1 MKCGTGGRGIRLRG
15 SLGERTHMNPSYI
28 ETFRRHKRLLCVPV
42 VITTLLALWFAAGT
56 PKQYRASASIWA
68 DTSPPGASSVQANQT
83 QLTEAVQTQQLL
95 AELLTTERFRLAV
108 GRRGPLQ
115 AYMAAHP
122 TQGWGPQALMKKLRG
137 SGTATDRTEAA
148 LDSAHVFSIAD
159 GPHVVT
165 IRFDGPTPAVAVGT
179 LQSLIDSFSDEL
191 TELRVGE
198 LERRADRLQEQKG
211 AAAREIAA
219 LQKKIDRANVSSAQ
233 LQGWIQAQHLA
244 EQRLTKATRSYSEA
258 QLGIDAAQAQPSSF
272 HVQDAAK
279 LPAPAVGGIKK
290 TLFVVVAGFF
300 AGALLSFLGVV
311 FLTPDRRRD
320 DDAGQD
326 DDFMSG
332 GEAVSM
338 EAVGE
343 NGAPVERRSTVKA
356 AGGGRR

>member
-1 MKCGTGGRGIRLRG
+1 
-15 SLGERTHMNPSYI
+15 MNLNSGYAQ
-28 ETFRRHKRLLCVPV
+28 TFARHKVLFSLPIA
-42 VITTLLALWFAAGT
+42 ITTLLALWFAVGT
-56 PKQYRASASIWA
+56 SKQYRASASIWA
-68 DTSPPGASSVQANQT
+68 DTSPPGASSVQANPT
-83 QLTEAVQTQQLL
+83 LLTEAVQTQQLL

-115 AYMAAHP
+115 GYMAAHP

-179 LQSLIDSFSDEL
+179 LQALIDSFRDEL
-191 TELRVGE
+191 TDLRVGE
-198 LERRADRLQEQKG
+198 LERTADRLQKQKG
-211 AAAREIAA
+211 AAARSIAA
-219 LQKKIDRANVSSAQ
+219 LQNKIDRQSNVSSAQ
-233 LQGWIQAQHLA
+233 LQGWIQARQLA
-244 EQRLTKATRSYSEA
+244 AQRLTKATRSYSEA
-258 QLGIDAAQAQPSSF
+258 QLAIDAARAQPSSF

-279 LPAPAVGGIKK
+279 LPAPAVGGMKK

-326 DDFMSG
+326 DDFMPG
-332 GEAVSM
+332 GDAVSM

-343 NGAPVERRSTVKA
+343 HGSPVKRRSTVKA
-356 AGGGRR
+356 AGGGRFRR